1 MIDKDTLKKIN
12 AMPVEAKI
20 LFCIQVIDDLDET
33 HIKYMK
39 SLDKKIIKITKAI
52 DKRFEEI
59 DNEIKN
65 CHDGIHDL
73 ALVGMANLDNKVVDL
88 TKSKL
93 LKRLS
98 NK

>member
-1 MIDKDTLKKIN
+1 MINKDTLKKIN
-12 AMPVEAKI
+12 AMSVEHKV

-33 HIKYMK
+33 HVKYMK
-39 SLDKKIIKITKAI
+39 SLDKKIMKIAKAI

-73 ALVGMANLDNKVVDL
+73 ALVLEAELNKKVVDL
-88 TKSKL
+88 TKSKV
-93 LKRLS
+93 LKRLI

>member
-12 AMPVEAKI
+12 AMSVEHKV

-33 HIKYMK
+33 HVKYMK
-39 SLDKKIIKITKAI
+39 GLNRKIMKIAKAI
-52 DKRFEEI
+52 DKRFQEI
-59 DNEIKN
+59 EYEIKT

-73 ALVGMANLDNKVVDL
+73 ALVLEAELNKKVVDL
-88 TKSKL
+88 TKSKV
-93 LKRLS
+93 LKRLI